1 MVCDASIWICSL
13 SGYIDTVN
21 TQLLQQILAAF
32 CIAGTNR
39 SFSDKS
45 TVNIL
50 VIRCIKIIIYVIYE
64 IGVNVFYLFVFIW
77 KVWNARKT
85 GGSCRFNLLI
95 PLFFFF
101 SLIKIIGLY
110 YYISA
115 LSFIKINFT
124 FIITFRNDT
133 NPPILYCYIFLFWN
147 TSFAVFAL
155 LQCR

>member
-101 SLIKIIGLY
+101 SLIKIIGFY

-115 LSFIKINFT
+115 LSFRLRIFCAFPSHQKISGLSFNT
-124 FIITFRNDT
+124 
-133 NPPILYCYIFLFWN
+133 FWN

>member
-64 IGVNVFYLFVFIW
+64 IGVNVFYLFVFIL
-77 KVWNARKT
+77 KV
-85 GGSCRFNLLI
+85 
-95 PLFFFF
+95 
-101 SLIKIIGLY
+101 
-110 YYISA
+110 
-115 LSFIKINFT
+115 
-124 FIITFRNDT
+124 
-133 NPPILYCYIFLFWN
+133 
-147 TSFAVFAL
+147 
-155 LQCR
+155 

>member
-64 IGVNVFYLFVFIW
+64 IGVNVFI
-77 KVWNARKT
+77 
-85 GGSCRFNLLI
+85 
-95 PLFFFF
+95 F
-101 SLIKIIGLY
+101 SYSSERSEMPERQVALADS
-110 YYISA
+110 IS
-115 LSFIKINFT
+115 
-124 FIITFRNDT
+124 
-133 NPPILYCYIFLFWN
+133 
-147 TSFAVFAL
+147 
-155 LQCR
+155 